1 MKKPLY
7 ILIILIVAFVQTYA
21 QGKVSALELVGNTF
35 TWSDYV
41 FEIRVDFVDETTC
54 IISQQFKIS
63 NFPEEY
69 KSFSM
74 KCNYKLKY
82 YDEYGITGMN
92 VTKVISGMPQFLKG
106 RGNYVELPLECQ
118 KMLNTYPRDIDD
130 GYSKDFYPN
139 GQYRRNF
146 GVIRDYAAPRSF
158 LEMYK
163 HIFHPKAL
171 KFFIYPKNEDN
182 LHMFLPVSSQVS
194 MIISYQFT
202 KYKGLSYSFTLK
214 LEDSA
219 QAPRLYNGPSSLVGQ
234 VFTTGDY
241 MKEELFFANDTICL
255 YTQQCECMP
264 EGKQTLVTTCT
275 YTFTDGIL
283 VLNNKEQ
290 SDVNCLPVYQDPSLL
305 SECMNQF
312 YNIYSRRPGDRTI
325 FPDFAL
331 EAPTLFNIIRRDTLT
346 VYQGNLRY
354 YKMLQPV
361 GLDPLFIAREYRK
374 AEKTIEDT
382 TLTTNGQ
389 DTKPLI
395 IVNY

>member
-1 MKKPLY
+1 M
-7 ILIILIVAFVQTYA
+7 
-21 QGKVSALELVGNTF
+21 
-35 TWSDYV
+35 
-41 FEIRVDFVDETTC
+41 
-54 IISQQFKIS
+54 
-63 NFPEEY
+63 
-69 KSFSM
+69 
-74 KCNYKLKY
+74 
-82 YDEYGITGMN
+82 
-92 VTKVISGMPQFLKG
+92 
-106 RGNYVELPLECQ
+106 
-118 KMLNTYPRDIDD
+118 
-130 GYSKDFYPN
+130 
-139 GQYRRNF
+139 
-146 GVIRDYAAPRSF
+146 
-158 LEMYK
+158 
-163 HIFHPKAL
+163 
-171 KFFIYPKNEDN
+171 
-182 LHMFLPVSSQVS
+182 
-194 MIISYQFT
+194 
-202 KYKGLSYSFTLK
+202 
-214 LEDSA
+214 
-219 QAPRLYNGPSSLVGQ
+219 GQ

-264 EGKQTLVTTCT
+264 EGKQTIVTTCT

-361 GLDPLFIAREYRK
+361 GLDPLFIAREYRN